1 MPHATGPTG
10 RVFRCGPRT
19 DRNRVP
25 PLAAPEVGA
34 LPEDLQEGAGCS
46 APGGRVDARP
56 SAHVAAGA
64 ASVGPIEA
72 TGRAEAV
79 RIVRSGSRGRAPGS
93 TGVCA
98 LVRSPVAAAG
108 ADGRRPLPAAVAQI
122 RARSPTS
129 SAPRPSRAM
138 APRARRPVRSINST
152 CRRATWLAP
161 VSRSRRRPEGLGL
174 PASGRRPV
182 HRPVSAALWKAEAP
196 ASASRAVGVRNPRS
210 HTVGHQSSAGRRVG
224 LARTQGR

>member
-1 MPHATGPTG
+1 MLRSGW
-10 RVFRCGPRT
+10 PR
-19 DRNRVP
+19 RRPVQR
-25 PLAAPEVGA
+25 ARRRR
-34 LPEDLQEGAGCS
+34 GCS
-46 APGGRVDARP
+46 GRPDR
-56 SAHVAAGA
+56 GN
-64 ASVGPIEA
+64 
-72 TGRAEAV
+72 GRAEAV
-79 RIVRSGSRGRAPGS
+79 QIVRSGSAPGS
-93 TGVCA
+93 IGVCA
-98 LVRSPVAAAG
+98 PVRPPVAAAG

-138 APRARRPVRSINST
+138 APRVRRPVRSINST

-174 PASGRRPV
+174 PVSGRRPV

-210 HTVGHQSSAGRRVG
+210 HTVGHRSSAGRRVG